1 MRFDAPSPERAIERK
16 IDTRRHR
23 LCRLCDVEPEYQ
35 DVWGNTHE
43 ISEETTHAILRAMGV
58 EIAGRPL
65 DDVIAERE
73 AIHWRRPFEFV
84 QVVQPDAPRETV
96 LRLPE
101 SEAGRRVAVTLTRE
115 DGTTERHE
123 TRPAELRA
131 IERNNVG
138 NRSYIAY
145 ALPLPDLALGYHRL
159 TLDGTDV
166 SMALIVTPPACFLPE
181 ALKTGRVWGVALQLY
196 GLRSP
201 RNWGIGDFT
210 DLRTTVDRFG
220 EQGAGIIGVNPLH
233 ALFPHDPAQV
243 SPYSPSSRMF
253 LNVLYIDVEAI
264 PEFSQCGPVQQ
275 LVYSAEFQR
284 RLEQLRATPYVDY
297 RGVAAAKLEA
307 LEMLYQYFRDYHVA
321 RGTERAQAFRDFQTR
336 SGPAL
341 FRHALYETLQEHFR
355 REDANVWGWNAWP
368 AAYRNPDAIEVAQ
381 WAERHTPRVEYYQ
394 YLQWQADEQM
404 SGVGRRS
411 YDLGLGVGVYQDIAV
426 SVNPGGA
433 ETWAWQSVYAQHV
446 SVGAPPDEFMP
457 NGQDWGLP
465 PLIPA
470 RLREAAYAPFITT
483 LRANMHHGGALR
495 LDHVMA
501 LMRLFW
507 IPKGAAPKDGAYV
520 RYPLR
525 DLLGIVALESQR
537 NQCVVIGEDLGVV
550 PEEIRTELPSRN
562 IFSYR
567 LLSFERA
574 ADGSFSPPSS
584 YPERALAA
592 VTTHD
597 LATLVGYWKGRD
609 LFDRQRLK
617 QFPNE
622 AELERQ
628 VMVRTQD
635 RARLLMALEHEKLL
649 PQGVTVDPASSPEM
663 TPALAEAV
671 YAYIARSP
679 AKVAMLAIED
689 AIGEECQPNLP
700 GTVHEYPNWR
710 RKLALELE
718 EIVKN
723 PRAASMFARLRDLRG
738 SGVVAR
744 PRGRPGGEPPIPIA
758 TYRLQFHRDFSFRDA
773 QRIAP
778 YLQRLGVSHC
788 YASPY
793 LKARPGSRH
802 GYDIVDHNAL
812 NPEIGSIEEY
822 DAFVDALHRHHLG
835 QVLDIVPNHMGIGSD
850 NQWWLDVLENG
861 PASLYAAFF
870 DIDWRPLKAELRGK
884 VLLPV
889 LGDHYGRVLE
899 RGELKLAWDTETGA
913 FHFAYYDHR
922 IPIDPMTYPAILEHD
937 IARLEL
943 ALGADHRRF
952 VEYQSIVA
960 GFRNLPGRGELE
972 QERVIERTR
981 DKEVHKRRLVDLC
994 AVEGGVQRHIEQVI
1008 EFYNGATG
1016 RNALHELLEGQ
1027 AYRVAFW
1034 RVASDEINYRRFFDI
1049 NDLAALRMEY
1059 AQCFYTTH
1067 RLVSSLIAQG
1077 KVNSLRVDHPDG
1089 LYDPYAYY
1097 ERLQTFVTAAA
1108 ATAGAPMAPTPTR
1121 ERGLYVVVEKILASH
1136 EYLPADWPV
1145 HGTTGYDFLNVVNGL
1160 FVDAA
1165 AEEELTQAYAR
1176 FARNDIDFDRLL
1188 ADRKRLIMRFA
1199 LASELNVLANHLNR
1213 LSESDWYARDFTLN
1227 ALRDALREVIAF
1239 FPVYRTY
1246 IRPGR
1251 VTLED
1256 RRYIEWAVA
1265 QAKKNST
1272 AADVSVFDFVRRILL
1287 LDEAERLPD
1296 SYRRAVLD
1304 FTMRFQQY
1312 TAPVMAKGMEDTAFY
1327 SYNRFVSLNEVG
1339 GDLRR
1344 FGVSVAAFHRSN
1356 QERAKRFPHSMLATS
1371 THDTKRAEDVRARL
1385 NVISEFPREW
1395 RAAANRWSRINRRKK
1410 RRLEDGY
1417 APDRNDEYLLY
1428 QTLVGAWPLV
1438 EPVGEALD
1446 TFRGRIE
1453 EYLLKAVREAK
1464 VHTSWIN
1471 PNIAYEEAVRD
1482 FVRAL
1487 LAPGPNLF
1495 LKDFASF
1502 VHRVAVPGLC
1512 NSLAQTLLK
1521 LTAPGVP
1528 DIYQGGELWDFSLV
1542 DPDNRRA
1549 IDYPERLRLLETLES
1564 EFKQPD
1570 AQRVRRLLD
1579 TLHDGRAKLYVV
1591 WKVLHERRAFPDLF
1605 RDGEYVPLSVEGDLA
1620 EHICAFA
1627 RRHGPRAVVTVVPR
1641 CMARFTPEGA
1651 LPLGGVWQDTWIEA
1665 PADGAYANV
1674 LSGEECAVETR
1685 SGRLWLSAASVLNVF
1700 PVALL
1705 APALTRTDR
1714 SRQAADR

>member
-1 MRFDAPSPERAIERK
+1 MRFDAPSPDRAPERK

-23 LCRLCDVEPEYQ
+23 LCRLCDIEPEYQ
-35 DVWGNTHE
+35 DIWGNTHE
-43 ISEETTHAILRAMGV
+43 ISEETAHAILRAMGV
-58 EIAGRPL
+58 EAAGRSL

-73 AIHWRRPFEFV
+73 ALRWRRPVEVV
-84 QVVQPDAPRETV
+84 QVLQAGAARETV

-101 SEAGRRVAVTLTRE
+101 SEAGRRVAYTLTRE
-115 DGTTERHE
+115 DGTIERHE
-123 TRPAELRA
+123 TRPANLRVIERA
-131 IERNNVG
+131 IVA
-138 NRSYIAY
+138 NRGYCAY
-145 ALPLPDLALGYHRL
+145 ALPLPELPLGYHQL
-159 TLDGTDV
+159 ALDASDA
-166 SMALIVTPPACFLPE
+166 SMALVVTPPGCYLPE
-181 ALKTGRVWGVALQLY
+181 ALKAGSVWGVALQLY
-196 GLRSP
+196 GLRSA

-210 DLRTTVDRFG
+210 DLRTAVDRFA

-233 ALFPHDPAQV
+233 ALFPHDAAQV

-264 PEFSQCGPVQQ
+264 PEFSQCGPAQQ

-284 RLEQLRATPYVDY
+284 RLEQLRAAPRVDY
-297 RGVAAAKLEA
+297 GGVATAKLEL
-307 LEMLYQYFRDYHVA
+307 LETLYQYFRDYHIT
-321 RGTERAQAFRDFQTR
+321 RNTERAQAFRDFQDR
-336 SGPAL
+336 GGPSL
-341 FRHALYETLQEHFR
+341 FRHALYEALQEHFR
-355 REDANVWGWNAWP
+355 REDANVFGWNNWP
-368 AAYRNPDAIEVAQ
+368 PAFRRPDAPEVAQ
-381 WAERHTPRVEYYQ
+381 WAERQTPRIEYYQ
-394 YLQWQADEQM
+394 YLQWQADQQM
-404 SGVGRRS
+404 SAVGRRS

-433 ETWAWQSVYAQHV
+433 ETWAWQSVYAQDV

-465 PLIPA
+465 PLIPS

-495 LDHVMA
+495 LDHVMG

-507 IPKGAAPKDGAYV
+507 VPKGTAPKDGAFV

-537 NQCVVIGEDLGVV
+537 NQCVVIGEDLGTV
-550 PEEIRTELPSRN
+550 PEEIRKELPPRN

-567 LLSFERA
+567 LLSFERKS
-574 ADGSFSPPSS
+574 DGSFSPPSA

-597 LATLVGYWKGRD
+597 LPTLVGYWKGRD
-609 LFDRQRLK
+609 LLDRQRLK
-617 QFPNE
+617 QFPSE

-628 VMVRTQD
+628 VMMRAQD

-649 PQGVTVDPASSPEM
+649 PPGVTVDPASTPEM

-671 YAYIARSP
+671 YSYIARSP

-689 AIGEECQPNLP
+689 ALGEECQPNLP

-710 RKLALELE
+710 RKLALETE

-723 PRAASMFARLRDLRG
+723 ARALAMFGRLRDIRG
-738 SGVVAR
+738 SGIVVR

-758 TYRLQFHRDFSFRDA
+758 TYRLQFHRDFTFRDA
-773 QRIAP
+773 QQIAP
-778 YLQRLGVSHC
+778 YLERLGVSHC

-822 DAFVDALHRHHLG
+822 DAFVAALNRHRLG

-861 PASLYAAFF
+861 PASLYAPFF
-870 DIDWRPLKAELRGK
+870 DIDWRPLKTELRGK

-899 RGELKLAWDTETGA
+899 RGELKLAWDAETGS
-913 FHFAYYDHR
+913 FHFAYYDHC
-922 IPIDPMTYPAILEHD
+922 IPVDPMTYPAILEHD
-937 IARLEL
+937 VTRLEL

-981 DKEVHKRRLVDLC
+981 DKEVHKRRLADLC
-994 AVEGGVQRHIEQVI
+994 AAEVGVGRHIEQVI

-1016 RNALHELLEGQ
+1016 RDALHELLEGQ

-1049 NDLAALRMEY
+1049 NDLAALRMEH

-1077 KVNSLRVDHPDG
+1077 KVNGLRVDHPDG

-1108 ATAGAPMAPTPTR
+1108 ATAGAAMAPTPTR
-1121 ERGLYVVVEKILASH
+1121 NRGLYVVVEKILASH
-1136 EYLPADWPV
+1136 EYLPGDWPV
-1145 HGTTGYDFLNVVNGL
+1145 HGTTGYDFLNLVNGL
-1160 FVDAA
+1160 FVDAG
-1165 AEEELTQAYAR
+1165 AEDELTQAYAR
-1176 FARNDIDFDRLL
+1176 FARTDADFDRLL

-1213 LSESDWYARDFTLN
+1213 LSEADWYARDFTLT
-1227 ALRDALREVIAF
+1227 ALRDALREVVAF

-1251 VTLED
+1251 VMPED

-1287 LDEAERLPD
+1287 FEETERLPE

-1304 FTMRFQQY
+1304 FTQRFQQY

-1327 SYNRFVSLNEVG
+1327 IYNRFVSLNEVG
-1339 GDLRR
+1339 GDPRR
-1344 FGVSVAAFHRSN
+1344 FGLSVAAFHRSN
-1356 QERAKRFPHSMLATS
+1356 QERAKRFPYSMLATS

-1395 RAAANRWSRINRRKK
+1395 RAAVNRWSRINRRKK

-1438 EPVGEALD
+1438 DTEGEALD
-1446 TFRGRIE
+1446 AFRARIE

-1471 PNIAYEEAVRD
+1471 PNVEYEEAVRD

-1495 LKDFASF
+1495 VKDFLPF
-1502 VHRVAVPGLC
+1502 VRRVTVPGLC

-1521 LTAPGVP
+1521 ITSPGVP
-1528 DIYQGGELWDFSLV
+1528 DIYQGAEMWDFSLV

-1549 IDYPERLRLLETLES
+1549 VDYVERAKSLQSLETELKQPEPERVRALLNRLE
-1564 EFKQPD
+1564 
-1570 AQRVRRLLD
+1570 
-1579 TLHDGRAKLYVV
+1579 DGCAKLYVA
-1591 WKVLHERRAFPDLF
+1591 WKALGRRRTFPELF
-1605 RDGEYVPLSVEGDLA
+1605 RDGEYVPLNVEGARA
-1620 EHICAFA
+1620 EHLCAFA
-1627 RRHGPRAVVTVVPR
+1627 RRHGQALVVIVVPR
-1641 CMARFTPEGA
+1641 CVARLVPERE
-1651 LPLGGVWQDTWIEA
+1651 LPLGAVWDDTWVEA
-1665 PADGAYANV
+1665 PGEGAFENIFT
-1674 LSGEECAVETR
+1674 GEACTAQQREEHA
-1685 SGRLWLSAASVLNVF
+1685 WLPAASLLNVF
-1700 PVALL
+1700 
-1705 APALTRTDR
+1705 
-1714 SRQAADR
+1714 